1 MGLLFHFNFKG
12 ETSHVESSEL
22 KHTRGVPACRRC
34 VQGKPVLQGW
44 VSSPADGDM
53 GRDAIQWFRLRTGC
67 MILSKALGFPGV
79 Y

>member
-22 KHTRGVPACRRC
+22 NHTPGVPACRRC

-44 VSSPADGDM
+44 VSPPADGD
-53 GRDAIQWFRLRTGC
+53 TGVGGDTRYPAVQGGGGPHA
-67 MILSKALGFPGV
+67 SAVADSDP
-79 Y
+79 